1 MKEYDTW
8 TLDRV
13 NTYGHFGEIYP
24 FPTKDQ
30 VRGIISYK
38 GLIFNQ
44 PIPRYRD
51 CSWWWHWGIPYYYFR
66 NGVNGKLGRDVI
78 SATNY
83 LAGLQFMQFL
93 PTILINEE
101 THLWEDDYQWVSKQG
116 DDRGIYAVRHI
127 YATIPCSFNSS
138 LWNNRPGW
146 EEWDEYDLEEG
157 PDLVAYRTKMNPKC
171 ENKWTLLDKFCFSD
185 SDGIQDNMKVYTI
198 GVPGA
203 RFLMMD
209 SRRKKLYKFRL
220 VDGMKKAEKYRNPV
234 QVWYHH
240 DYHFDEVTTF
250 QSNKWDKDDTFSF
263 KTSKLDNFSIDN
275 NLDIGCIHF
284 HTVGWNAQL
293 ILGSENVLRNHRPV
307 VFGYVNLLDNFIHD
321 TNSLQKM
328 FDLFMD
334 CSYVITTTDGQRYT
348 EDLEEFYDAIP
359 SLRGHVL
366 VMIPKE
372 EYELFRD
379 FGDCWTREN
388 ETGVKKLNMKK
399 YKELS
404 GGLVLD
410 ISDNH
415 VSHLDF
421 GGRY

>member
-1 MKEYDTW
+1 
-8 TLDRV
+8 
-13 NTYGHFGEIYP
+13 
-24 FPTKDQ
+24 
-30 VRGIISYK
+30 
-38 GLIFNQ
+38 
-44 PIPRYRD
+44 
-51 CSWWWHWGIPYYYFR
+51 
-66 NGVNGKLGRDVI
+66 
-78 SATNY
+78 
-83 LAGLQFMQFL
+83 
-93 PTILINEE
+93 
-101 THLWEDDYQWVSKQG
+101 
-116 DDRGIYAVRHI
+116 
-127 YATIPCSFNSS
+127 
-138 LWNNRPGW
+138 
-146 EEWDEYDLEEG
+146 
-157 PDLVAYRTKMNPKC
+157 
-171 ENKWTLLDKFCFSD
+171 
-185 SDGIQDNMKVYTI
+185 MKVYTI

-307 VFGYVNLLDNFIHD
+307 VFGFVNLLDNLIHD

-328 FDLFMD
+328 FELFMD
-334 CSYVITTTDGQRYT
+334 CGYVITTTDGQRYT

-359 SLRGHVL
+359 STRGHVL
-366 VMIPKE
+366 VMFPKE

-379 FGDCWTREN
+379 FGDCWTRED

-410 ISDNH
+410 IQDNH

-421 GGRY
+421 AGKF